1 MLNYISGT
9 IEYVQSDAII
19 VDANGIGYEI
29 LVNNRFL
36 SKIGSVGD
44 KIKVYV
50 YLAVKEDGA
59 FLFGFIDRA
68 ERNMFLRL
76 ITISGIGPKLAI
88 SILGGISSEELSRC
102 IANGDTKALSSIKGI
117 GKKTAERIILEL
129 RDKIE
134 EEIVTGVAASREFV
148 SSGIK
153 EEAESALISLGFS
166 AKEAKNLV
174 GKVDITGLTVEEIV
188 MKSLRSEGK

>member
-9 IEYVQSDAII
+9 IEYVQSDAVI

-29 LVNNRFL
+29 SVNNRFL

-134 EEIVTGVAASREFV
+134 EEIVTGVVSGSESPAASVGRTV
-148 SSGIK
+148 GRHLG
-153 EEAESALISLGFS
+153 ASLGS
-166 AKEAKNLV
+166 SLGPAGSTIGSTVGGEVGASIAKFLF
-174 GKVDITGLTVEEIV
+174 DF
-188 MKSLRSEGK
+188 